1 MYSTYPLLYSA
12 DIAIQELGMLPSS
25 AREWQNVKEFQLK
38 RGLIDPPR
46 ELPEEITEGN
56 ALTYTSFNGGVNDIS
71 NILGGRVRKPSQYQD
86 KNELQAYIQLV
97 RDAGREPTD
106 EEILAVS
113 ATDFGI
119 DARFIDLLEQQS
131 KKGNYY
137 ADEAQNFTR
146 KVQKSVNRFYKENA
160 LFKVPLNLEDDAS
173 LEEVIAR
180 AFQKEGFKG
189 ALKETRPAVKSF
201 LKSVEKGLREGK
213 NTIQFFRQAA
223 DVAGIQETAGVLRGL
238 EQLLQGG
245 VDLTRIANAVASS
258 RSLDGAATAFDFLLR
273 K

>member
-25 AREWQNVKEFQLK
+25 AREWKNVKEFQLK

-46 ELPEEITEGN
+46 ELPQEITEGN
-56 ALTYTSFNGGVNDIS
+56 ALTYTSYNGGVNDIS

-146 KVQKSVNRFYKENA
+146 KVQKSVR
-160 LFKVPLNLEDDAS
+160 
-173 LEEVIAR
+173 
-180 AFQKEGFKG
+180 
-189 ALKETRPAVKSF
+189 ALKKARPEVKSF

-213 NTIQFFRQAA
+213 NTIQFFRQVA
-223 DVAGIQETAGVLRGL
+223 DVSGIQETAGALRGL

-258 RSLDGAATAFDFLLR
+258 RSLDGLATAFDFLLR